1 MRQLV
6 IVVGF
11 SLASASAQAQ
21 TSHPSTYGTFAP
33 NKSPPKSIS
42 GGTVAPFPGPE
53 PYRAHAP
60 PAAPK
65 SPGNTDGG
73 EAFKPFKGSSIYS
86 DRGGLDPYPKPAK
99 PKHSTYDH

>member
-1 MRQLV
+1 MRQLA

-11 SLASASAQAQ
+11 SLAAASAQAQ
-21 TSHPSTYGTFAP
+21 SHPSTYGTFAP
-33 NKSPPKSIS
+33 NKSPPKSIT
-42 GGTVAPFPGPE
+42 GGTFAPLPGPE

-73 EAFKPFKGSSIYS
+73 EAFKPFKGSSTYS
-86 DRGGLDPYPKPAK
+86 SPSHNNSGSGAAK
-99 PKHSTYDH
+99 PKSRTY